1 MHLSTVIQTSWTPLT
16 SRMISLKVAL
26 ARLRPNNRKLLKK
39 LQSYIKINHLIQDQT
54 DEKIASLGY
63 KLVKHKK

>member
-1 MHLSTVIQTSWTPLT
+1 
-16 SRMISLKVAL
+16 MISLKVAL